1 MAAQTTKWTVFITLV
16 LVLAGCALIRPI
28 REAIIDAFNPSQSPA
43 AEAEA
48 IFKEWGRSLGIS
60 TSEMLRYVVSSDTLP
75 SASFKDQRIQNAARE
90 MSPHSPEY
98 WVYIAAAKPEL
109 RGFDRDGREVLARMA
124 TASGSKERP
133 DYRSARQ
140 SLWRILN
147 AMQSTRE
154 VYKRTPAE
162 EISGWLEVS
171 YNELL
176 KTLGGP
182 TYAGLDRLFS
192 QPEGPFVTEQDQ
204 AIWRL
209 IAQFLRDFRG
219 MTSRGEPELQTA
231 FDGVRADMPLDIVE
245 RIRITPLVYRIL
257 LIGVPAHEGIENLLK
272 TLEAELPPPT
282 PR

>member
-1 MAAQTTKWTVFITLV
+1 MATQTTKWAVFITLV
-16 LVLAGCALIRPI
+16 LVLAGCAYIRPI
-28 REAIIDAFNPSQSPA
+28 REAIIDAFNPSQRPA
-43 AEAEA
+43 VEAEA

-98 WVYIAAAKPEL
+98 WAYIAAAKPEL
-109 RGFDRDGREVLARMA
+109 RGFDREGREVLDRMA

-245 RIRITPLVYRIL
+245 RIRSKPITYEFILV
-257 LIGVPAHEGIENLLK
+257 GVPPHQAMRELLQ
-272 TLEAELPPPT
+272 TFEAEM
-282 PR
+282 PRPASR